1 MSLMSLEWPV
11 LWPVGAFV
19 VTTVIALVLRRIVLA
34 SLDRWVPMSD
44 LLSVCTSALRGPS
57 LWWCVVL
64 GLYVANQVAED
75 FALLPVRWHRQLA
88 MVLHVAVILSITVTL
103 AGLAG
108 RVTARAAQ
116 RQLLGGAV
124 TGLAQTTSRVAVL
137 VVGLLVLLSTLGIQ
151 ITPILA
157 TLGVGGLAVALA
169 LQDTLSNLFAGIH
182 LLADQSLRVG
192 SYVKVADQ
200 AEGFVLDVGWRST
213 RIRSLS
219 NDVLVVPNQTV
230 ARATIT
236 NYAPSPPREAMALRV
251 SVEPSA
257 DPEKVKRV
265 LLEEVTLSLGQIPAL
280 LAEPAP
286 AVNVVP
292 ASGASTL
299 DFTVGYHVAPLA
311 DQRPVQDELLR
322 RILDRLQREDVTAL
336 VPRRAA
342 VS

>member
-1 MSLMSLEWPV
+1 MSLGWP
-11 LWPVGAFV
+11 LLSAVGAFV
-19 VTTVIALVLRRIVLA
+19 VTALVALALRWIVLA
-34 SLDRWVPMSD
+34 SLHRWVPMPE
-44 LLSVCTSALRGPS
+44 LLSACAAALRGPS

-75 FALLPVRWHRQLA
+75 VALLPVRWHRQLA
-88 MVLHVAVILSITVTL
+88 MVLHVAVILSVTIML

-108 RVTARAAQ
+108 RVTARAVQ
-116 RQLLGGAV
+116 RQLLGGTV
-124 TGLAQTTSRVAVL
+124 TGLAQTTSRVGVL

-182 LLADQSLRVG
+182 LLADQPLRVG

-200 AEGFVLDVGWRST
+200 AEGFVMDVGWRST

-219 NDVLVVPNQTV
+219 NDVIVVPNQTV

-236 NYAPSPPREAMALRV
+236 NYNPSPPREAMALRV

-265 LLEEVTLSLGQIPAL
+265 LLEEVTLALRRIPGL

-286 AVNVVP
+286 AVSVVH
-292 ASGASTL
+292 ASGASSL
-299 DFTVGYHVAPLA
+299 DFTVGYHVASFT
-311 DQRPVQDELLR
+311 DQRPVQHELLK
-322 RILDRLQREDVTAL
+322 RILERLQREGVMAL